1 MSKIEHREYIEPTRK
16 EKSEWKEMLY
26 SALLFLA
33 TERPDL
39 RPRKR
44 DSLATLLESF
54 LYWAN
59 EYNDGYFTE
68 RDEADSDRYCAWL
81 VQEYDREYN
90 WEQYKRDFAYMFA

>member
-1 MSKIEHREYIEPTRK
+1 MSKIEQREYIEPTRA

-54 LYWAN
+54 LYWAD
-59 EYNDGYFTE
+59 EYNDGYFSE
-68 RDEADSDRYCAWL
+68 KDEANTDRYCAWL
-81 VQEYDREYN
+81 VQEQLRTNDYDLFCNTYGP
-90 WEQYKRDFAYMFA
+90 F

>member
-1 MSKIEHREYIEPTRK
+1 MSKIEQRKYIEPTRA
-16 EKSEWKEMLY
+16 EKLEWKEMLY
-26 SALLFLA
+26 STLLFLA

-44 DSLATLLESF
+44 DNLATLLESF

-90 WEQYKRDFAYMFA
+90 WEQYINIQ